1 MWFLD
6 LCIYRMNL
14 IDINPL
20 HAGTLILIIVG
31 AFLFSLGGV
40 LAFLVPSKL
49 IARHLIVV
57 RAWGKTTPKPQYKW
71 FKYLLILILVL
82 IVCAG
87 IRGLFEAAAHGSGD
101 GGLMMRARRTGVEEI
116 NEKGTVRTFMG
127 YLGPWITFAAVLFQI
142 ERRDRSFHLTLIIA
156 FISCIV
162 GTSRIGFLSLFSAL
176 TCVYLINEKR
186 EKFITAFRFVRWP
199 SLGFLSIFIIVMFT
213 SKDTSGVTSNVAK
226 FAEQSLIQ
234 YVIGPTGALDYV
246 LQHPSEYVR
255 MPNHTFKLFLGVASG
270 LGLTDFTPP
279 PALDS
284 FLFIPFPTNVY
295 TVYKFYFTDFGLHV
309 AEAIMIFLGF
319 CHVLLYRKA
328 HTNSDLG
335 LYMFA
340 LTMFTVIMVIFD
352 DWYVAFGSY
361 VNALVFGMM
370 YHALRSVP
378 SGISLRKRGG
388 KGPDAS
394 LLGHKKVALG

>member
-1 MWFLD
+1 
-6 LCIYRMNL
+6 
-14 IDINPL
+14 
-20 HAGTLILIIVG
+20 
-31 AFLFSLGGV
+31 
-40 LAFLVPSKL
+40 
-49 IARHLIVV
+49 
-57 RAWGKTTPKPQYKW
+57 
-71 FKYLLILILVL
+71 
-82 IVCAG
+82 
-87 IRGLFEAAAHGSGD
+87 
-101 GGLMMRARRTGVEEI
+101 MMRARSAGIEEI
-116 NEKGTVRTFMG
+116 NEKGSVRTFLG
-127 YLGPWITFAAVLFQI
+127 YLGPWITFAAVIFQI
-142 ERRDRSFHLTLIIA
+142 ERRDRAFRLTLIIA

-199 SLGFLSIFIIVMFT
+199 SLAFLSIFIIVMFT
-213 SKDTSGVTSNVAK
+213 SKDTSGISSNVAA
-226 FAEQSLIQ
+226 FAEESLIQ

-246 LQHPSEYVR
+246 LQHPSEYAG

-270 LGLTDFTPP
+270 LGLTDYTPP

-295 TVYKFYFTDFGLHV
+295 TVYKFYFTDFGLYI
-309 AEAIMIFLGF
+309 AEAIMAFLGF

-328 HTNSDLG
+328 HADSDLG

-361 VNALVFGMM
+361 VNALVFGML
-370 YHALRSVP
+370 YLGLRGVP

-388 KGPDAS
+388 KDSGPR
-394 LLGHKKVALG
+394 LLDPKKVALG